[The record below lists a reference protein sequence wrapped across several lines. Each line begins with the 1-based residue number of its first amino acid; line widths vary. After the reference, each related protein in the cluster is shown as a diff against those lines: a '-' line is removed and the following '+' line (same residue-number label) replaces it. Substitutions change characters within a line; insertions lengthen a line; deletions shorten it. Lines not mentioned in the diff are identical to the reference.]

1 MGTSNVERI
10 FRFAK
15 NRIGK
20 YPFNTII
27 ISKKNQ
33 SRRPIYGINS
43 LPQIISPF
51 DQSFLFE
58 YNFLKEFLHTYLEES
73 INYNKR
79 KRYWE
84 TDGGVIYLMMDY
96 VEKYY
101 PNLSNTETE
110 ELRINLAA
118 SKLSDMEFFNA
129 MVKPMRENFLELITL

>member
-1 MGTSNVERI
+1 MLREYLDLLKIG
-10 FRFAK
+10 
-15 NRIGK
+15 IGK

-84 TDGGVIYLMMDY
+84 TDGVVIYLMMDY

-101 PNLSNTETE
+101 PNLK
-110 ELRINLAA
+110 IHW
-118 SKLSDMEFFNA
+118 K
-129 MVKPMRENFLELITL
+129 IQ